1 MADGT
6 ISGTWHTIAGLGIF
20 LGAMGKSAQ
29 FPLHVWLPDAME
41 GPTPISAL
49 IHAATMVAAGVYLV
63 GRMFLFF
70 NPQTLLFIA
79 IVGAITAFFAATI
92 AFVMDD
98 IKRVLAYSTISQ
110 LGYMMLALGVGSF
123 VAGLFHLATHAM
135 FKALLFLGSGS
146 VIHAAATQSMNEM
159 GGLRKKMPVTTVTFL
174 IATLALCGCPF
185 LSGFYSKDLIIAKS
199 LEFGLLNGKYIW
211 LFILAA
217 GTAGMT
223 AFYMFRLFFK
233 TFMGEPRDAEKHAH
247 AHESPWTMCVPLII
261 LAIFTVAAGWGGG
274 AWFKDHN
281 PEPTLASY
289 GIEIEAEHTLP
300 HAESAQGHSEV
311 AASHATEAAGHDRE
325 HIAHI
330 AHKGAMISSLVLAG
344 LGVLGAY
351 LMFGARVIN
360 SRKIADAIKP
370 IYTVLWRKYYIDEF
384 YHIVFIKT
392 LHATVWVMGA
402 FDLYI
407 IDGIVNFFG
416 TLTRFSAWIIGKF
429 DNIVVD
435 GAVNGTAWTT
445 AFVGNVLSFFQTG
458 KVRNYVFL
466 AIIGILILT
475 GVLVFAR

>member
-1 MADGT
+1 
-6 ISGTWHTIAGLGIF
+6 
-20 LGAMGKSAQ
+20 
-29 FPLHVWLPDAME
+29 
-41 GPTPISAL
+41 
-49 IHAATMVAAGVYLV
+49 MVAAGVYLV

-79 IVGAITAFFAATI
+79 IIGAFTAFFAATI

-159 GGLRKKMPVTTVTFL
+159 GGLRKKMPITTVTFL

-185 LSGFYSKDLIIAKS
+185 FSGFYSKDFIIAKS

-261 LAIFTVAAGWGGG
+261 LAILTIAAGWGGG

-289 GIEIEAEHTLP
+289 GITLETEHLTTTDEAALTSSESAAFHEAE
-300 HAESAQGHSEV
+300 AE
-311 AASHATEAAGHDRE
+311 ATAHEHE
-325 HIAHI
+325 HIAHT
-330 AHKGAMISSLVLAG
+330 AHIGAMVSSLILAG
-344 LGVLGAY
+344 LGFFGAY

-392 LHATVWVMGA
+392 LHATVWIMGA

-407 IDGIVNFFG
+407 IDGIVNFCG
-416 TLTRFSAWIIGKF
+416 TFTRFSSWIIGKF
-429 DNIVVD
+429 DNIAVD

-445 AFVGNVLSFFQTG
+445 AFFGNVLSFFQTG

-466 AIIGILILT
+466 VIIGILILT
-475 GVLVFAR
+475 GVFVFAR